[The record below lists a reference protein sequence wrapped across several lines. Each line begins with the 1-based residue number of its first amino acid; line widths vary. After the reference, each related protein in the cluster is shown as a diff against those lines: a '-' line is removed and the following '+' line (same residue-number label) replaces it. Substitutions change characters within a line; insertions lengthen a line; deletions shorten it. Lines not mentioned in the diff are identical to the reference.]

1 MNPKFCSK
9 KQLASCPY
17 KNTYF
22 CQKHLYICTYSE
34 QKMESEKTAAL
45 KVKFLRI
52 YIEIPQ
58 IYVLLCAYIVNP
70 MFGHLN
76 NEGKLIS
83 TNLWL

>member
-58 IYVLLCAYIVNP
+58 IYVLLCAYIVNQV
-70 MFGHLN
+70 FTHLN
-76 NEGKLIS
+76 
-83 TNLWL
+83 